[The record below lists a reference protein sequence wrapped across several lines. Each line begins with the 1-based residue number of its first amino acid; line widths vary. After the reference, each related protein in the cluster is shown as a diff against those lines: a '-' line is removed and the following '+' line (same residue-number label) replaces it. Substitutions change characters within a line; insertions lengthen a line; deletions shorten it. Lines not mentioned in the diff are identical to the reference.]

1 MEVQGPVLLQRVS
14 RLSNSCEMSNP
25 FCIDLCSDTESVEV
39 SHNLTTENEQVQS
52 DSDEFQPKQCR
63 DKNTN
68 SSGASSSCEEDSD
81 FEINHPKSKIKS
93 SSDRNRQIKVK
104 DRIIRGTTIVPV
116 KSEPYE
122 TIEVL
127 FDEES
132 SNSSK
137 VPKKGDTFPSLQAAE
152 TFLDKYSARA
162 PLYFKFFYRNRTAF

>member
-1 MEVQGPVLLQRVS
+1 M
-14 RLSNSCEMSNP
+14 
-25 FCIDLCSDTESVEV
+25 
-39 SHNLTTENEQVQS
+39 TTENEQVQS

-116 KSEPYE
+116 KSEPSE

-127 FDEES
+127 SDEES

-152 TFLDKYSARA
+152 IFLDKYSA
-162 PLYFKFFYRNRTAF
+162 PLYFKFFIETGPHSNRGPEKNMDYRM

>member
-81 FEINHPKSKIKS
+81 FEINHPKSKIKR

-104 DRIIRGTTIVPV
+104 NRIIR
-116 KSEPYE
+116 SWYYE
-122 TIEVL
+122 RASKIRAIRNNRSAFWQRVIEQL
-127 FDEES
+127 QSPQKRRYISFTS
-132 SNSSK
+132 SCWNFF
-137 VPKKGDTFPSLQAAE
+137 GQIQCTSLLQV
-152 TFLDKYSARA
+152 FH
-162 PLYFKFFYRNRTAF
+162 RNWTAF